1 MRPKNH
7 QTLLL
12 SYAIDTNGNLVHI
25 DNVAN
30 GKKCGCFCPAC
41 KEPLVA
47 KNGGKKKI
55 HHFAHFS
62 DIDCEFAYETMLHLL
77 AKEKIRKAFLEK
89 SKFIIYFE
97 YKSHCNK
104 EKSCEYLIQQEE
116 CYLKE
121 KPEFNLKKYYDSCEQ
136 ELPYDNVKRRSD
148 LKIFSSEFPKRQP
161 IYIEFCVTHPSDTE
175 KLHSGNKIIEIYIEN
190 EDDID
195 NIIKN
200 GFIEDIRQYDDVH
213 YSESLLKQKVQFYGF
228 KNSDYK
234 NKTISQNIE
243 FVRFVLYQ
251 SGKMRCYI
259 DSHKCKES
267 PRTYDYSLFEVY
279 FYTEINSEIFEY
291 AKYLAYDRYQIL
303 NCVFCENCV
312 RHYINEKLMCRLYK
326 FLKIYQL
333 DTERAKTCTCF
344 KFNESE
350 RKKVMS
356 QGLPFP
362 YKILKEKSF
371 SNTE

>member
-7 QTLLL
+7 QALLL
-12 SYAIDTNGNLVHI
+12 SYAIGTNGNLVHI

-41 KEPLVA
+41 QEPLVA

-62 DIDCEFAYETMLHLL
+62 DINCEFAYETMLHLL

-89 SKFIIYFE
+89 SKFIINFE

-104 EKSCEYLIQQEE
+104 EKSCEYLIQQKE
-116 CYLKE
+116 CCLKE
-121 KPEFNLKKYYDSCEQ
+121 GHEFNLKDYYDSCEQ

-148 LKIFSSEFPKRQP
+148 LKIFYSKQPKREP

-175 KLHSGNKIIEIYIEN
+175 KLHSGNRIIEIYIEN
-190 EDDID
+190 ESDIN

-200 GFIEDIRQYDDVH
+200 GFIEDVRQYNV
-213 YSESLLKQKVQFYGF
+213 YYNEGLPKQKVQFYGF
-228 KNSDYK
+228 KNSDYE
-234 NKTISQNIE
+234 NKTKSQNIE

-251 SGKMRCYI
+251 SGKMRCYT
-259 DSHKCKES
+259 DSHKCNES

-279 FYTEINSEIFEY
+279 FYTEVNFEIFKY
-291 AKYLAYDRYQIL
+291 AKYLAFDKYKIL
-303 NCVFCENCV
+303 NCVLCKN
-312 RHYINEKLMCRLYK
+312 YINGKLKCRLYK

-344 KFNESE
+344 EFNNSE
-350 RKKVMS
+350 RTEVME
-356 QGLPFP
+356 QGRLIP
-362 YKILKEKSF
+362 YKILKEKQL
-371 SNTE
+371 

>member
-7 QTLLL
+7 QALLL

-41 KEPLVA
+41 QEPLVA

-62 DIDCEFAYETMLHLL
+62 DINCEFAYETMLHLL
-77 AKEKIRKAFLEK
+77 AKEKIRKAFLEE
-89 SKFIIYFE
+89 SKFIINFE

-104 EKSCEYLIQQEE
+104 EKSCEYLIQQQE
-116 CYLKE
+116 CCLNGRHKYNLKE
-121 KPEFNLKKYYDSCEQ
+121 YYDSCEQ

-148 LKIFSSEFPKRQP
+148 LKIFSSKQPKREP

-190 EDDID
+190 EDDIN

-200 GFIEDIRQYDDVH
+200 GFIEDVRQYDDVY
-213 YSESLLKQKVQFYGF
+213 YSESLPKQKVQFYGF

-234 NKTISQNIE
+234 NNKISKNIE

-251 SGKMRCYI
+251 SGKMRCNI
-259 DSHKCKES
+259 VSHKCNES
-267 PRTYDYSLFEVY
+267 PRTYDYSLFEVL
-279 FYTEINSEIFEY
+279 FYTGYDLIHAMFMKSIIFEY
-291 AKYLAYDRYQIL
+291 AKYMAYDRYQIL
-303 NCVFCENCV
+303 NCVFCKN
-312 RHYINEKLMCRLYK
+312 YINGKLKCRLYK

-344 KFNESE
+344 EFNNSE
-350 RKKVMS
+350 RTEVME
-356 QGLPFP
+356 QGRLIP
-362 YKILKEKSF
+362 YKILKEK
-371 SNTE
+371 

>member
-62 DIDCEFAYETMLHLL
+62 DVDCEFAYETILHLL

-89 SKFIIYFE
+89 SKFIIDFE

-104 EKSCEYLIQQEE
+104 KSCEYLIQQKE
-116 CYLKE
+116 CSLKE
-121 KPEFNLKKYYDSCEQ
+121 RHEFNLRKYYDSCEQ

-148 LKIFSSEFPKRQP
+148 LKIFSSEFPKREP
-161 IYIEFCVTHPSDTE
+161 MYIEFCVTHPSDTE

-190 EDDID
+190 EDDIN

-200 GFIEDIRQYDDVH
+200 GFIEDV
-213 YSESLLKQKVQFYGF
+213 KQKVQFYGF

-234 NKTISQNIE
+234 NNKISQNIE

-251 SGKMRCYI
+251 SGEMRCNI
-259 DSHKCKES
+259 VSHKCNES
-267 PRTYDYSLFEVY
+267 SRTYDYSLFEVL
-279 FYTEINSEIFEY
+279 FYTGYDLIHAMFMKSKIFEY
-291 AKYLAYDRYQIL
+291 AKYMVYDRYKIL
-303 NCVFCENCV
+303 NCVFCE
-312 RHYINEKLMCRLYK
+312 HYTNMCRLDT
-326 FLKIYQL
+326 QL
-333 DTERAKTCTCF
+333 NTERAKNCTRF

-356 QGLPFP
+356 QGTLFP